1 MPDTQGQPPPPLP
14 PASRT
19 KWGCMV
25 IPLIAGALWA
35 AALFL
40 VYLYLTEGR

>member
-1 MPDTQGQPPPPLP
+1 
-14 PASRT
+14 
-19 KWGCMV
+19 MV